1 MPNPEQEQDT
11 DSKDENK
18 YIAMMGY
25 QKDDPDEVT
34 IMEGDMVDVL
44 QKSFSGSKHLK
55 KMICRDYSS
64 PLHGQIWES
73 SPLEMSKILPF
84 PTGTE
89 KRP

>member
-44 QKSFSGSKHLK
+44 QKSFSGKKHLK
-55 KMICRDYSS
+55 KMIAGIILALFMAKYGN
-64 PLHGQIWES
+64 PL
-73 SPLEMSKILPF
+73 LLK
-84 PTGTE
+84 
-89 KRP
+89 

>member
-55 KMICRDYSS
+55 IMIAGIFLALFMAKYRS
-64 PLHGQIWES
+64 PL
-73 SPLEMSKILPF
+73 LLK
-84 PTGTE
+84 
-89 KRP
+89 